1 MLTGRDLRIVES
13 IRTFGALDT
22 QQITRLHFAD
32 LKPTSAATKARECM
46 RRIRTEKDLGIQ
58 YEKCMYSGRLVYYT
72 KKAQLRHKKLVAEF
86 YIRLMEGPG
95 KILEF
100 ETEFTVGGGI
110 TGAGSLRT
118 DALAAYE
125 VAGKVRLFCLEVH
138 ISNNKL
144 DLAKYERIC
153 LGPDWIYPCLPVIVV
168 VSDRQVKDRRLRGGI
183 EVVQVGT
190 DYSDFEKILP
200 QKEEK

>member
-22 QQITRLHFAD
+22 QQITRLHFSD

-58 YEKCMYSGRLVYYT
+58 YEKCMYSGRLIYYT
-72 KKAQLRHKKLVAEF
+72 KRAQLRHKKLVAEF
-86 YIRLMEGPG
+86 YIRLKEGPG
-95 KILEF
+95 RILEF
-100 ETEFTVGGGI
+100 ETEFVAGGGV

-118 DALAAYE
+118 DALVAYE
-125 VAGKVRLFCLEVH
+125 VTEKVRLFCLEVH

-144 DLAKYERIC
+144 DLGKYERVC

-168 VSDRQVKDRRLRGGI
+168 VSDRQIKARKLRGGM

-190 DYSDFEKILP
+190 DYGGL
-200 QKEEK
+200 EELIK